1 MLHCI
6 IPSIINLEL
15 TNKCNLNCVFCD
27 RPILKQS
34 MKIGDMDENLLISIL
49 ESVKENNIYELG
61 LVGLGEPLLNGN
73 LERHLSIINDYSQYF
88 TRISINTN
96 GILMDEEKSDT
107 IIQSRINLI
116 TFSLNATNRW
126 SYKKIMGAD
135 RFDLVVNN
143 IKRFIALLKYHK
155 RSDLNVSIQFMSSDL
170 NDESEMNALFKD
182 EISNSVVVY
191 NRFLFD
197 KPSISTRN
205 KDMVNIKTSMDSK
218 RYPCWSL
225 YSRVYIDINGNLYPC
240 TIGND
245 CYRENSNLNLGNVRN
260 QNIVSIFND
269 KRIRL
274 ARDMSEKNK
283 IPFLECNEC
292 TAWCLFPNNFYYKD
306 NRWIY
311 SGRGQIRMK
320 ELDRVG

>member
-1 MLHCI
+1 MLNYI
-6 IPSIINLEL
+6 IPSILNLEL
-15 TNKCNLNCVFCD
+15 TNKCNINCIFCD

-34 MKIGDMDENLLISIL
+34 MKLGEMDENLLISIL
-49 ESVKENNIYELG
+49 ESVKNNNIYELG
-61 LVGLGEPLLNGN
+61 LVGLGEPLLDKN
-73 LERHLSIINDYSQYF
+73 LERHLSAINDYSQCF

-96 GILMDEEKSDT
+96 GILMDEGKSNT
-107 IIQSRINLI
+107 IIHSRINLV
-116 TFSLNATNRW
+116 TFSLNATNRS

-135 RFDLVVNN
+135 CFDLVVNN

-155 RSDLNVSIQFMSSDL
+155 RCDLKVSIQFVSSDL
-170 NDESEMNALFKD
+170 NDENEMNALFKD
-182 EISNSVVVY
+182 EISDGVVVY

-205 KDMVNIKTSMDSK
+205 KGMVNIKNSTDDK

-245 CYRENSNLNLGNVRN
+245 CYREKSNLNLGNVTN
-260 QNIVSIFND
+260 QNVVSIFNS
-269 KRIRL
+269 KKIRL
-274 ARDMSEKNK
+274 ARELSEKNEV
-283 IPFLECNEC
+283 PFLECNEC

-306 NRWIY
+306 NRWICND
-311 SGRGQIRMK
+311 RERIRTK
-320 ELDRVG
+320 ELDRVN

>member
-1 MLHCI
+1 MLHCVV
-6 IPSIINLEL
+6 PSIINLEL
-15 TNKCNLNCVFCD
+15 TNKCNLNCIFCD
-27 RPILKQS
+27 RPVLKRS
-34 MKIGDMDENLLISIL
+34 MKMGDMDENLLISIL

-61 LVGLGEPLLNGN
+61 IVGLGEPLLNKS
-73 LERHLSIINDYSQYF
+73 LKRHLSIINDYSQNF
-88 TRISINTN
+88 ERISINTN
-96 GILMDEEKSDT
+96 GILMDEEKSNT
-107 IIQSRINLI
+107 IISSKIKLV
-116 TFSLNATNRW
+116 TFSLNATNRS

-135 RFDLVVNN
+135 CFDRVVNN
-143 IKRFIALLKYHK
+143 IKRFISLLKHHK
-155 RSDLNVSIQFMSSDL
+155 RSDLNVSVQFVSSDL
-170 NDESEMNALFKD
+170 NSENEMNALFND

-205 KDMVNIKTSMDSK
+205 KDMVNIKNSMDCK

-245 CYRENSNLNLGNVRN
+245 CYREKSNLNLGNVRN
-260 QNIVSIFND
+260 QNVVIIFND
-269 KRIRL
+269 KKIRS
-274 ARDMSEKNK
+274 ARDMSEKDE
-283 IPFLECNEC
+283 IPFLECGKC
-292 TAWCLFPNNFYYKD
+292 TAWCLFPNNFYHKD